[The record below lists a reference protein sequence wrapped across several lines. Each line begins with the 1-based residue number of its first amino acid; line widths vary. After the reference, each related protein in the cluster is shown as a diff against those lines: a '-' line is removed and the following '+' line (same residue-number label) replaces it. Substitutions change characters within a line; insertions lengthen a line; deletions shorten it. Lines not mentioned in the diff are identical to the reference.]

1 MAPMKLSIRPAAA
14 ADADAI
20 ARIHVDSWR
29 DAYPT
34 LLPDS
39 YLVERLSEARQR
51 AACRTGSWSQIID
64 QVQDFSEQVTEPCD
78 LAQLKGDV
86 HARGLSS
93 WSRRKRAE
101 GE

>member
-39 YLVERLSEARQR
+39 YLV
-51 AACRTGSWSQIID
+51 
-64 QVQDFSEQVTEPCD
+64 D
-78 LAQLKGDV
+78 LQTHKAL
-86 HARGLSS
+86 
-93 WSRRKRAE
+93 
-101 GE
+101 